1 MFALHS
7 GQSLDRR
14 AGVGNRALAGCHMCF
29 YFSLYINCKL
39 SDESQVTNIS
49 GAAVNLDFFSVRV
62 TILLSII
69 VIIAVIVDIRDVCSE
84 FINQRE

>member
-1 MFALHS
+1 M
-7 GQSLDRR
+7 
-14 AGVGNRALAGCHMCF
+14 
-29 YFSLYINCKL
+29 
-39 SDESQVTNIS
+39 T

-69 VIIAVIVDIRDVCSE
+69 DIIAVIVDIREVGSE